1 MADGAH
7 AKFSPSS
14 AHRWGECP
22 GAMVLE
28 REYPDTSS
36 AFADE
41 GTAAH
46 EVASRVL
53 LAGPDAMA
61 AHYIGERIDVS
72 DSKTVEC
79 TDDMASFVQ
88 LYVDFVR
95 EAARDGSMLVE
106 QKVCFEQT
114 LQLEPGEG
122 FGTADALI
130 VTGSHLTVVDL
141 KFGRGERVE
150 AEENHQMMMYALGAI
165 ETFGD
170 LFGPFETFSLVIHQP
185 RIVAGV
191 SVWHTD
197 LARLEEFAD
206 SIRTE
211 ARRVKSALRI
221 ADEGKPIDAYL
232 SPGEKTCRWCKAKAT
247 CPALAYK
254 VQEQIGVEFAD
265 LTAEDTDA
273 RQLVQV
279 VDSYGDNALPMAM
292 AAVGLIEDWC
302 TAVRAETERRLLA
315 GKPVQG
321 WKLVEGR
328 KGSRA
333 WTDPKAAEDLL
344 KGKFRLPV
352 DDMYEKTLISPTQ
365 ATKLLKTSP
374 QRLAQVEALIS
385 QKAGKPSVAPES
397 DKRPAY
403 QPMTFDD
410 VSVEDMT

>member
-1 MADGAH
+1 MA
-7 AKFSPSS
+7 
-14 AHRWGECP
+14 
-22 GAMVLE
+22 LE

-53 LAGPDAMA
+53 LAGAEAVA

-72 DSKTVEC
+72 DTKTVEC
-79 TDDMASFVQ
+79 TDDMAEFVQ
-88 LYVDFVR
+88 VYVDFVR
-95 EAARDGSMLVE
+95 ATPGAMLVE

-122 FGTADALI
+122 FGTADAL
-130 VTGSHLTVVDL
+130 VVNGSHLTVIDL

-170 LFGPFETFSLVIHQP
+170 LFGPFDTFSLVIHQP
-185 RIVAGV
+185 RITAGV
-191 SVWHTD
+191 SIWHTD

-206 SIRTE
+206 GIRTE
-211 ARRVKSALRI
+211 ARRVKAALRI
-221 ADEGKPIDAYL
+221 ADEGKPLDAYL
-232 SPGEKTCRWCKAKAT
+232 SPGEKTCRWCKAKAS
-247 CPALAYK
+247 CPAIAAR
-254 VQEQIGVEFAD
+254 VQEVIGAQFED
-265 LTAEDTDA
+265 LTLNNADKSMFQPTEA
-273 RQLVQV
+273 
-279 VDSYGDNALPMAM
+279 GDNALPVAM

-352 DDMYEKTLISPTQ
+352 DDMYDKTLISPTT

-397 DKRPAY
+397 DKRAAY